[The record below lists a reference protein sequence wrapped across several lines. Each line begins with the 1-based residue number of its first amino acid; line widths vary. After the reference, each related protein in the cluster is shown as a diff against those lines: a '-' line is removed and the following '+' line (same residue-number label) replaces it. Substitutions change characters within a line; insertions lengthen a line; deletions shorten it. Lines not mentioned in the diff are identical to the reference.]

1 MRLMTGLK
9 AAAADSTNTWAWLLS
24 AAQPKFIAFSS
35 SLERVRFALTFTTL
49 RLNMP
54 QWQGGDEPAY
64 RFGSELLRWLA
75 PPHDG
80 PEESVEVPEA
90 DGNPPP
96 VDHGIK
102 WRDALLSQA
111 RARTEEH
118 TSELQSLMRI
128 AYAVFC

>member
-1 MRLMTGLK
+1 MHVLCVLPLCDRAFVYFCFVFQAEVGIRVAHEGLEFRRVLFR
-9 AAAADSTNTWAWLLS
+9 S
-24 AAQPKFIAFSS
+24 FSS

-102 WRDALLSQA
+102 WRDA
-111 RARTEEH
+111 
-118 TSELQSLMRI
+118 
-128 AYAVFC
+128 

>member
-24 AAQPKFIAFSS
+24 AAQPKFIAFPS

-54 QWQGGDEPAY
+54 QWQGGDESAY
-64 RFGSELLRWLA
+64 RFGSELLRWSA

-80 PEESVEVPEA
+80 PA
-90 DGNPPP
+90 AR
-96 VDHGIK
+96 VDRKRTRLTSRHFC
-102 WRDALLSQA
+102 AFPMPLSSSQ
-111 RARTEEH
+111 
-118 TSELQSLMRI
+118 
-128 AYAVFC
+128 

>member
-1 MRLMTGLK
+1 M
-9 AAAADSTNTWAWLLS
+9 
-24 AAQPKFIAFSS
+24 AFSS

-75 PPHDG
+75 TPHDG

-111 RARTEEH
+111 RAAREAIERAEERRVGKEGVRTGR
-118 TSELQSLMRI
+118 SRW
-128 AYAVFC
+128 

>member
-64 RFGSELLRWLA
+64 RFGSELLRCLVL
-75 PPHDG
+75 PHDG
-80 PEESVEVPEA
+80 QEESAEFPVA
-90 DGNPPP
+90 DGNPLP
-96 VDHGIK
+96 VHHRIK
-102 WRDALLSQA
+102 LRVTLLSQV
-111 RARTEEH
+111 R
-118 TSELQSLMRI
+118 
-128 AYAVFC
+128 

>member
-1 MRLMTGLK
+1 
-9 AAAADSTNTWAWLLS
+9 
-24 AAQPKFIAFSS
+24 
-35 SLERVRFALTFTTL
+35 
-49 RLNMP
+49 MP

-111 RARTEEH
+111 RAAREAIERH
-118 TSELQSLMRI
+118 APDRIVTSEERRGGQGCGSTCRTRWSP
-128 AYAVFC
+128 YN

>member
-54 QWQGGDEPAY
+54 QWQVGDEPAY

-80 PEESVEVPEA
+80 PEASVAVHEA

-96 VDHGIK
+96 VDHSIK
-102 WRDALLSQA
+102 WRDALPTHDRQPRNA
-111 RARTEEH
+111 
-118 TSELQSLMRI
+118 LQQT
-128 AYAVFC
+128 A

>member
-1 MRLMTGLK
+1 M
-9 AAAADSTNTWAWLLS
+9 
-24 AAQPKFIAFSS
+24 AFSS
-35 SLERVRFALTFTTL
+35 SLERVRFVLTFTTL

-96 VDHGIK
+96 VDHGIT
-102 WRDALLSQA
+102 WSEPLLSQA
-111 RARTEEH
+111 RAARDATERPAPA
-118 TSELQSLMRI
+118 RI
-128 AYAVFC
+128 APLGGARLAGVYPVA

>member
-1 MRLMTGLK
+1 MRIR
-9 AAAADSTNTWAWLLS
+9 DWSSVVCSSYLLS

-80 PEESVEVPEA
+80 PEGSVEVPEA
-90 DGNPPP
+90 DGNHPQGE
-96 VDHGIK
+96 HGLK

-111 RARTEEH
+111 MHARQIGRASARE
-118 TSELQSLMRI
+118 RGWK
-128 AYAVFC
+128 